1 MGGRVAQESRMLEMN
16 NVPLDRPERAT
27 SEREAKDALN
37 EQFAGIGKA
46 FASPRRVEIVDLLAQ
61 GERSVEGLAAQ
72 AEITVG
78 LLSAHLQVL
87 RRAGLVVARREGA
100 RVIYRLAGDDVYGL
114 LAAIRNFAADRLA
127 ETDRA
132 ARAYLGDADPLE
144 AVSRE
149 ELLARVKAGTAVVL
163 DLRPVEEYRAGH
175 IAGALSLPLEELE
188 ERLAELPDAIDIVA
202 YCRGPFCAL
211 APQGVALLR
220 RHGLSARR
228 LEDGFPE
235 WRHAGLPV
243 AAGPSP
249 IQP

>member
-1 MGGRVAQESRMLEMN
+1 MN
-16 NVPLDRPERAT
+16 NVPLDPPERAA
-27 SEREAKDALN
+27 SDREAKDVLN
-37 EQFAGIGKA
+37 EQFARIGKA
-46 FASPRRVEIVDLLAQ
+46 FASSRRVEIVDLLAQ
-61 GERSVEGLAAQ
+61 GERSVEALAAQ

-87 RRAGLVVARREGA
+87 RRAGLVMARREGA

-114 LAAIRNFAADRLA
+114 LAAIRKFAADRLA

-144 AVSRE
+144 PVSRV
-149 ELLARVKAGTAVVL
+149 ELLARVKAGDAVVL
-163 DLRPVEEYRAGH
+163 DLRPIEEYRAGH

-188 ERLAELPDAIDIVA
+188 ERLAELPAAIDIVA

-228 LEDGFPE
+228 LQDGFPE
-235 WRHAGLPV
+235 WRQAGLPV
-243 AAGPSP
+243 ATGLSP